1 MVYFL
6 LLFFVCYHGQWSS
19 TILVSWLLR
28 VSCQTSSLCYQSVV
42 LQFCHIPSTIL
53 NITVFTSWW
62 FFCFFILQMWLYDFL
77 FLYFITLTT
86 VLPGMSI
93 VFLLC
98 LVHSVSMYHI
108 VESCPDKTEWRLILA
123 TLCGWRRCFVADQL
137 WLMKRIW
144 EEAVSKSR
152 LCIVEVKRQDVS
164 TSIVVLVL
172 SSLLL
177 HKVLIAFLLTDG
189 LT

>member
-1 MVYFL
+1 VAILWHFIFLLYVKLRTMVYFL

-86 VLPGMSI
+86 VLPGMSFCCVWCI
-93 VFLLC
+93 QYPCITLSNPVLTKLNGG
-98 LVHSVSMYHI
+98 LSWLHS
-108 VESCPDKTEWRLILA
+108 
-123 TLCGWRRCFVADQL
+123 AD
-137 WLMKRIW
+137 
-144 EEAVSKSR
+144 EDAVSW
-152 LCIVEVKRQDVS
+152 L
-164 TSIVVLVL
+164 TSYGSWNAYEKKQYPNLGCV
-172 SSLLL
+172 
-177 HKVLIAFLLTDG
+177 
-189 LT
+189 